1 MTSRDTD
8 VVSIAGLRR
17 DMLLVTRGYFALYF
31 FPTFL
36 AFPKLF
42 PMVRDLPNV
51 DLGPLLS
58 PTLWMLLALAFL
70 FLLAWRTYASA
81 FTKRALHLLLAGM
94 AGLVAIGLAVAAY
107 GVWTSDWSSRNFS
120 EFTLQALLQEPLPT
134 ILTIVLI
141 VALGVFLSLF
151 MFYFAFISPARAVL
165 RLLSVRLPPDGLLL
179 TDALEAPRA
188 EAAAKTH
195 PASGRLS
202 HARRAA
208 FVFKSAAVI
217 LATACAVPVLWLY
230 GNDHLI
236 AGVAAAFASM
246 YLVRWLWLRGRR
258 HGAIYAAEVLRQD
271 TRPPILYLRSFKD
284 DAGALGSEWDALMQ
298 LPRRERKPSA
308 GNTLRKRA
316 NNPLAQ
322 MGRRISAD
330 RILSARLEEVLA
342 KAVGVLG
349 PFVAIG
355 QPDEPLPELGAARA
369 YFDNDTWQ
377 DAVVRWIDMAQLII
391 QIAGPTQWVRW
402 ELDTILARG
411 AWSKL
416 LLLLPPGDADDRA
429 ARWSSIG
436 DALSGSPWS
445 AAFARLDAGTVVA
458 LRLLDGGRLRVIT
471 DGKYQPV
478 DYLLAYRILLA
489 PERASEALE
498 VATN

>member
-1 MTSRDTD
+1 M
-8 VVSIAGLRR
+8 
-17 DMLLVTRGYFALYF
+17 
-31 FPTFL
+31 
-36 AFPKLF
+36 
-42 PMVRDLPNV
+42 
-51 DLGPLLS
+51 
-58 PTLWMLLALAFL
+58 
-70 FLLAWRTYASA
+70 
-81 FTKRALHLLLAGM
+81 
-94 AGLVAIGLAVAAY
+94 
-107 GVWTSDWSSRNFS
+107 
-120 EFTLQALLQEPLPT
+120 EEPLSAT
-134 ILTIVLI
+134 LFIVLV
-141 VALGVFLSLF
+141 VALGVFLPLF
-151 MFYFAFISPARAVL
+151 MLYFLVISPARAVL

-179 TDALEAPRA
+179 TAALEAPRA
-188 EAAAKTH
+188 ETAAKIR

-202 HARRAA
+202 RARRAA

-271 TRPPILYLRSFKD
+271 TRPPILYLRSFMD

-298 LPRRERKPSA
+298 LPHRERSA

-316 NNPLAQ
+316 NNPLTQ

-342 KAVGVLG
+342 KAVGALG

-377 DAVVRWIDMAQLII
+377 DAVVRWIDMAQVII

-436 DALSGSPWS
+436 DALSGTPWS
-445 AAFARLDAGTVVA
+445 AAFATLDAAAVVA
-458 LRLLDGGRLRVIT
+458 FRLLDGGRLRVIT

-489 PERASEALE
+489 PERAKGARESAP
-498 VATN
+498 N